1 MRRSTIALLVCYL
14 LIAGVHFGYYPKWQ
28 QAGAEATISYDVSG
42 YYMYLPAIFI
52 YQDLKQ
58 TAFLEDII
66 KEYHPTSDPYQVFT
80 HESGNKVMKYSAGQ
94 AVMYTPFFLLGH
106 LWASVSSNY
115 PADGFSLPYQLMISL
130 GSLVVSFLGLY
141 WLMVLLR
148 LYFRDGVVALTLV
161 LIAFGTNYLNYSA
174 IDGAMT
180 HNNVF
185 TLYALLL
192 LTTDRF
198 YRSPRVTTAL
208 LIGLCIG
215 LAALTRPTEIIA
227 ALIPILWMLDVRK
240 RQAIVNRFKFFGRHW
255 QKLVGAMLLT
265 LAIGSI
271 QLVYWKYVSGDWL
284 VYSYQ
289 DQGFDW
295 LKAHIHSGLF
305 SYKAGW
311 LVYTPLM
318 IFGVLGFV
326 PLFWRRSRLATALF
340 LHAALFVYVAFAW
353 SVWWYGG
360 SLGQRTMVQAYV
372 VLAFPLA
379 AFMEWA
385 FWART
390 QVPGDAEKEPSTT
403 PFWKRGGRL
412 ALAAV
417 IGLFVYHNL
426 WFTHQ
431 AHRGGLFLT
440 EQMTKA
446 YYWRTLY
453 TYGRDYEDQLAL
465 DTPEF
470 FPGTPAKRELL
481 KEEGFEDRSTEAC
494 GMGPITG
501 NGALCLIEKEQNSPN
516 VVVDI
521 DLAPRTWVRATVAAK
536 IDARRNNRD
545 NYAQMLISFRRD
557 GEEVKRRLIRMHRVL
572 NHDWRRELQIDAKV
586 PDGGADQ
593 VVVSFWNGGNSQPAL
608 VLDDLRIEAIYR

>member
-1 MRRSTIALLVCYL
+1 MRSSTIALLVCYL

-58 TAFLEDII
+58 TAFLDDII
-66 KEYHPTSDPYQVFT
+66 KEYRPTSDPYQVFT

-106 LWASVSSNY
+106 LWASVSSQY

-198 YRSPRVTTAL
+198 YRSPSVPTAL

-271 QLVYWKYVSGDWL
+271 QL
-284 VYSYQ
+284 
-289 DQGFDW
+289 
-295 LKAHIHSGLF
+295 
-305 SYKAGW
+305 
-311 LVYTPLM
+311 
-318 IFGVLGFV
+318 GVLEIRQRG
-326 PLFWRRSRLATALF
+326 LA
-340 LHAALFVYVAFAW
+340 
-353 SVWWYGG
+353 G
-360 SLGQRTMVQAYV
+360 VQ
-372 VLAFPLA
+372 L
-379 AFMEWA
+379 
-385 FWART
+385 
-390 QVPGDAEKEPSTT
+390 PG
-403 PFWKRGGRL
+403 
-412 ALAAV
+412 
-417 IGLFVYHNL
+417 
-426 WFTHQ
+426 
-431 AHRGGLFLT
+431 
-440 EQMTKA
+440 
-446 YYWRTLY
+446 
-453 TYGRDYEDQLAL
+453 
-465 DTPEF
+465 
-470 FPGTPAKRELL
+470 PG
-481 KEEGFEDRSTEAC
+481 
-494 GMGPITG
+494 I
-501 NGALCLIEKEQNSPN
+501 
-516 VVVDI
+516 
-521 DLAPRTWVRATVAAK
+521 
-536 IDARRNNRD
+536 
-545 NYAQMLISFRRD
+545 
-557 GEEVKRRLIRMHRVL
+557 
-572 NHDWRRELQIDAKV
+572 
-586 PDGGADQ
+586 
-593 VVVSFWNGGNSQPAL
+593 
-608 VLDDLRIEAIYR
+608 